1 LSGEEDLTSEISLAR
16 KGELIRTLHVLL
28 AAEPDGLPAQVAIQR
43 LAEACKATPFEMSS
57 YQSGARR
64 FDKVVRFLTIAPVK
78 AGWLAKIDGVWF
90 VTEEGKQALARF
102 PDPTKFRAEGGRIYR
117 AWKKS
122 RDTDS
127 QAEPIS
133 GVDDDDIEI
142 EGARAV
148 TFEQAGEQAW
158 SDIERYLATMDP
170 YDLQRLVADLLVG
183 MGYHAAWI
191 SPPGKD
197 NGVDIIAFTDPLGSQ
212 GPRIKVQVK
221 RLSNSRVDSDG
232 LRAFLATISGTDV
245 GIFVALSGFT
255 KDAQDYARNQENR
268 RMTLI
273 DAKRLVDLWIE
284 HYGKLTDTARQLLP
298 LTPIYFLA
306 PDV

>member
-1 LSGEEDLTSEISLAR
+1 MTSEISRAR
-16 KGELIRTLHVLL
+16 KGELIRTLHVIL
-28 AAEPDGLPAQVAIQR
+28 AEEPEGLPAQTAIQR
-43 LAEACKATPFEMSS
+43 LADECKATPFEMSS

-90 VTEEGKQALARF
+90 ITEEGKDALARF
-102 PDPTKFRAEGGRIYR
+102 PDPAKFRAEGGKLYR

-122 RDTDS
+122 RDADS
-127 QAEPIS
+127 ES
-133 GVDDDDIEI
+133 ESTNGSDEEDLEI
-142 EGARAV
+142 EGARSV

-158 SDIERYLATMDP
+158 SDIDRYLSTMDP
-170 YDLQRLVADLLVG
+170 YDLQRLVGELLGG
-183 MGYHAAWI
+183 MGYHVAWI

-197 NGVDIIAFTDPLGSQ
+197 QGVDIIAFTDPLGSQ

-221 RLSNSRVDSDG
+221 RLSGSRVDSDG
-232 LRAFLATISGTDV
+232 LRAFLATISGSDV

-273 DAKRLVDLWIE
+273 DAKRLVELWIS
-284 HYGKLTDTARQLLP
+284 HYSKLTDAARQLLP

>member
-1 LSGEEDLTSEISLAR
+1 MTSEISSAR
-16 KGELIRTLHVLL
+16 KGELIRTLHVIL
-28 AAEPDGLPAQVAIQR
+28 AAEPEGLPAQVAIQR

-78 AGWLAKIDGVWF
+78 AGWLVKADGVWF
-90 VTEEGKQALARF
+90 VTEVGKQALARF
-102 PDPTKFRAEGGRIYR
+102 PDPPKFRAEGGKLYR
-117 AWKKS
+117 VWKTS
-122 RDTDS
+122 RDANSEAEASNDTDD
-127 QAEPIS
+127 E
-133 GVDDDDIEI
+133 DIEI

-158 SDIERYLATMDP
+158 SDIERYLSTMDP
-170 YDLQRLVADLLVG
+170 FDFQRLVADLLSG
-183 MGYHAAWI
+183 MGYHVAWI

-197 NGVDIIAFTDPLGSQ
+197 HGIDIIAFTDPLGSQ
-212 GPRIKVQVK
+212 GPRIKVQAK
-221 RLSNSRVDSDG
+221 RLSSSRVDADG

-245 GIFVALSGFT
+245 GIFVALAGFT

-284 HYGKLTDTARQLLP
+284 HYSKLTDTARQLLP